1 MDKDMR
7 RIVAFPCEGAT
18 LLGTLD
24 EGAAT
29 TGILIVSGGN
39 EIRIGAHRGMAQ
51 LARDLAARGYPV
63 FRFDRRGVGDSE
75 GENGGFE
82 SSGPDIHAALV
93 AFKAACP
100 HLTRLVA
107 FGNCDA
113 ATALWLHQP
122 LAVDALVLANPW
134 LIEASAEVPAPATA
148 RAYYIRRLRDPRA
161 WAGLF
166 KGAVNLTKM
175 FGSLRVAVQ
184 RDEPSSLAARVAN
197 QIALFPIDTD
207 ILLAERDG
215 TAVAFKAQW
224 DGALF
229 ETYRPH
235 IPITSLQS
243 GSHSF
248 ANEADYDALV
258 RVLTKAL
265 AA

>member
-1 MDKDMR
+1 MR
-7 RIVAFPCEGAT
+7 HLVEFACEGA
-18 LLGTLD
+18 LLSGTLD
-24 EGAAT
+24 EASGA
-29 TGILIVSGGN
+29 TGLLIVSGGN
-39 EIRIGAHRGMAQ
+39 EIRIGAHRGMTQ
-51 LARDLAARGYPV
+51 LAKDLAAAGHPV
-63 FRFDRRGVGDSE
+63 FRFDRRGIGDSG

-82 SSGPDIHAALV
+82 SSGPDIRAAAA

-134 LIEASAEVPAPATA
+134 LVEASTDLPAPATA
-148 RAYYIRRLRDPRA
+148 RAYYARRLRDPRA

-197 QIALFPIDTD
+197 QIELFPVDTD

-229 ETYRPH
+229 ECYRPH
-235 IPITSLQS
+235 IPITRLDS

-248 ANEADYDALV
+248 ANEADYGALV
-258 RVLTKAL
+258 RVLMKAL
-265 AA
+265 TA

>member
-1 MDKDMR
+1 MR
-7 RIVAFPCEGAT
+7 HLVEFACEGA
-18 LLGTLD
+18 LLSGTLD
-24 EGAAT
+24 EASGA
-29 TGILIVSGGN
+29 TGLLIVSGGN
-39 EIRIGAHRGMAQ
+39 EIRIGAHRGMTQ
-51 LARDLAARGYPV
+51 LAKDLAAAGHPV
-63 FRFDRRGVGDSE
+63 FRFDRRGIGDSE

-82 SSGPDIHAALV
+82 SSGPDIRAAAA

-100 HLTRLVA
+100 HLARLVA

-122 LAVDALVLANPW
+122 PAVDALVLANPW
-134 LIEASAEVPAPATA
+134 LVEASTDVPAPATA
-148 RAYYIRRLRDPRA
+148 RAYYARRLRDPRA
-161 WAGLF
+161 WTGLF

-197 QIALFPIDTD
+197 QIALFPVDTD

-224 DGALF
+224 DCALF
-229 ETYRPH
+229 EKYRPR
-235 IPITSLQS
+235 IPVKVLDS

-248 ANEADYDALV
+248 ANEADYGALV
-258 RVLTKAL
+258 RVLTNAL
-265 AA
+265 SA